1 MRERVARALGTKGGC
16 AHGRAGR
23 TWSTLR
29 LPFERQKG
37 LSFEV
42 VRLYRPKYFL
52 PTSRAKLPS
61 DSRRRLNS
69 ISRSGF
75 ISSPAKKMHRRAL
88 LLTAQAGRRSPSS
101 LARRTPPT
109 DLSDAAM
116 KERLADR
123 SSPVDRPAAPAAP
136 GSQLDRQT
144 YRHYLLQK
152 APQDMTDPR
161 Q

>member
-1 MRERVARALGTKGGC
+1 MVRNQCPLWRALWC
-16 AHGRAGR
+16 
-23 TWSTLR
+23 
-29 LPFERQKG
+29 
-37 LSFEV
+37 LSAC
-42 VRLYRPKYFL
+42 RLYFTLHHLQSPFRHHSCYLCYCVLLSVPSVF
-52 PTSRAKLPS
+52 AKLPS

-123 SSPVDRPAAPAAP
+123 SAPVDRPAAPAAP